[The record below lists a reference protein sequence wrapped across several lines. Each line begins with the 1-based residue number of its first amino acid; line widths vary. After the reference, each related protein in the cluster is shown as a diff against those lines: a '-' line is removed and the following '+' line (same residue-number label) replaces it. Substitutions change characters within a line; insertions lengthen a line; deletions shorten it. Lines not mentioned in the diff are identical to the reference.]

1 LTTKVE
7 KSELVSIADMKSNK
21 KDTYSNMKAID
32 ILHKQIKHLSV
43 ILVEILRKEAMEF
56 SKAPDLEQ
64 TIKKNMFSVLQ
75 QGLHVAKW
83 INKFNPENINT
94 DDLILP
100 RDLYDFQELVNEA
113 LGEIEQKMVPKT
125 LKAPKLSVIIIFYS

>member
-1 LTTKVE
+1 
-7 KSELVSIADMKSNK
+7 MKSNK